1 MRDALRAI
9 PLLADLS
16 DQDLELLAA
25 GAYEEETSA
34 GSIVFREGD
43 EGDRACVIISG
54 EVEVVKTTGPREL
67 LLAVRTQGEII
78 GEMALLDAAPR
89 MATVRAR
96 VDSRFVTI
104 PKQQMDELL
113 QTSATAARALFGVLL
128 SRWRETE
135 SSLRQSER
143 MAQIGTLTAGLAH
156 EMNNPAAAV
165 RRGSSQLA
173 RTMEAFAGRMGDL
186 RGAGLEPGARARV
199 DALLESARQRPEPL
213 GALER
218 ADRETEF
225 ETLIGRMGVSEPWS
239 RAAMLADAGIA
250 PADLEAALAGLRAE
264 DAMLAIE
271 AFCSMSDTSSLVR
284 EIEEG
289 AERLSAI
296 VGALKSYSYLDQ
308 AEVQE
313 VDVREGLDNT
323 LLILKHKLGSI
334 EVRRDYQ
341 GQPQSIQAYAAELNQ
356 VWTNLIDN
364 AADALLE
371 AAVPNPVILLRVIP
385 SDNAVTVAVE
395 DNGPGIPADV
405 VGRVF
410 DAFFTTK
417 PPGSG
422 TGLGLDITYGI
433 VVNRHGGDISV
444 ESEPG
449 RTAFRV
455 TLPCRPSNP
464 EPDGAVP

>member
-9 PLLADLS
+9 PLLAELPDEDL
-16 DQDLELLAA
+16 DLLAA
-25 GAYEEETSA
+25 GAYEEKVPA
-34 GSIVFREGD
+34 GSILFLEGD
-43 EGDRACVIISG
+43 EGDRACVIIHG
-54 EVEVVKTTGPREL
+54 EVEVVKTAGPREI
-67 LLAVRTQGEII
+67 LLAARKQGEMV

-96 VDSRFVTI
+96 VDSKFVTI
-104 PKQQMDELL
+104 PKRQMDELL
-113 QTSATAARALFGVLL
+113 RTSATAARALFGVLL

-165 RRGSSQLA
+165 RRGAAQLA
-173 RTMEAFAGRMGDL
+173 ATMETFAARIGDL
-186 RGAGLEPGARARV
+186 RHVKLEPDARSRIET
-199 DALLESARQRPEPL
+199 LLEAARLRPGAL

-218 ADRETEF
+218 ADRTTEL
-225 ETLIGRMGVSEPWS
+225 ESLIAQMGMSDPW
-239 RAAMLADAGIA
+239 RHAAMLAEAGVA
-250 PADLEAALAGLRAE
+250 AADLEAALAGLGAE
-264 DAMLAIE
+264 QAGLAIQ
-271 AFCSMSDTSSLVR
+271 AFCSTAETASLVR

-313 VDVREGLDNT
+313 VDVIEGLEDT
-323 LLILKHKLGSI
+323 LLILKHKLGDI
-334 EVRRDYQ
+334 DVRRDYR
-341 GQPQSIQAYAAELNQ
+341 GERQPIQAYGAELNQ

-364 AADALLE
+364 AADALLD
-371 AAVPNPVILLRVIP
+371 AATPEPMIVLRVLF
-385 SDNAVTVAVE
+385 STEAVIVEVE
-395 DNGPGIPADV
+395 DNGPGIPDDATA
-405 VGRVF
+405 RVF
-410 DAFFTTK
+410 DVFFTTK

-433 VVNRHGGDISV
+433 VVHRHGGEISV
-444 ESEPG
+444 ESAPG
-449 RTAFRV
+449 CTVFRV
-455 TLPCRPSNP
+455 ILPCQPFRHETS
-464 EPDGAVP
+464 PDAV

>member
-9 PLLADLS
+9 PLLAELP
-16 DQDLELLAA
+16 DQDLDLLAA
-25 GAYEEETSA
+25 GAYEEKVSA
-34 GSIVFREGD
+34 GSIVFLEGE
-43 EGDRACVIISG
+43 EGDRACVITSG
-54 EVEVVKTTGPREL
+54 EVEVVKTAGPREV
-67 LLAVRTQGEII
+67 LLAVRQP
-78 GEMALLDAAPR
+78 GEMVGEMSLLDAAPR

-96 VDSRFVTI
+96 VDSTFVTI
-104 PKQQMDELL
+104 PKQQMDGLL

-165 RRGSSQLA
+165 RRGSAQLA
-173 RTMEAFAGRMGDL
+173 RTLEGFAERIGDL
-186 RGAGLEPGARARV
+186 RSAGLEADAKARI
-199 DALLESARQRPEPL
+199 DTLLEAARRRPESR

-218 ADRETEF
+218 ADREAEF
-225 ETLIGRMGVSEPWS
+225 ETLLAEIGIADPWS
-239 RAAMLADAGIA
+239 HAAQLADASVA
-250 PADLEAALAGLRAE
+250 PNDLAAALAGFAVE
-264 DAMLAIE
+264 DAAR
-271 AFCSMSDTSSLVR
+271 AVSAVCSMAETTSLVR

-308 AEVQE
+308 AEVQD
-313 VDVREGLDNT
+313 VDVTAGLDNT

-341 GQPQSIQAYAAELNQ
+341 GEPHPIQAYAAELNQ

-364 AADALLE
+364 AADALLG
-371 AAVPNPVILLRVIP
+371 AAVPAPVIVLRVVP
-385 SDNAVTVAVE
+385 SDKQVTVEVE
-395 DNGPGIPADV
+395 DNGPGIPQDV

-433 VVNRHGGDISV
+433 VVHRHGGGISV

-449 RTAFRV
+449 RTLFRV
-455 TLPCRPSNP
+455 TLPCQLSQTETQP
-464 EPDGAVP
+464 GA